1 MVCEP
6 ASFATT
12 FIFIG
17 FHLTIEV
24 VLRACTEVRALMSDE
39 WELGLLRVKSDHK
52 YSSRRATQA
61 N

>member
-1 MVCEP
+1 MVKMEVDRNNRMVCEP

-24 VLRACTEVRALMSDE
+24 VLRACIEVRALMSDE
-39 WELGLLRVKSDHK
+39 WELGVK
-52 YSSRRATQA
+52 
-61 N
+61 